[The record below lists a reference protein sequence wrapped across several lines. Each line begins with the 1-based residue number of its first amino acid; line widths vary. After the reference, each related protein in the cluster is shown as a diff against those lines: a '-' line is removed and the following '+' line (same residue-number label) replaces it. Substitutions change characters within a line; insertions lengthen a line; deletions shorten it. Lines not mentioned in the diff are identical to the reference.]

1 LAHSADIADVT
12 EARTDAGSIV
22 VGWLVKVALVLT
34 IFGISAFDA
43 VAVGSAHLTTTDD
56 ANSAASAAAADFQ
69 STRNVASATSAAADA
84 ITNPSE
90 EIVPGS
96 LVIAPDGSVTV
107 SVQRKITTAVMY
119 RIGPLKKYTVIRVKG
134 EATPPTS

>member
-1 LAHSADIADVT
+1 M
-12 EARTDAGSIV
+12 DAGSIV
-22 VGWLVKVALVLT
+22 MGWLVKLALLLA
-34 IFGISAFDA
+34 IFGIAAVDA

-56 ANSAASAAAADFQ
+56 ANSAASAAAADFRT
-69 STRNVASATSAAADA
+69 SHNVASATSAAADA

-90 EIVPGS
+90 QIVPGS
-96 LVIAPDGSVTV
+96 LVIAGDGSVTV
-107 SVQRKITTAVMY
+107 SVQRKITTVVMY